1 MSCSPLGDADNFS
14 CFMLN
19 DLKHIARELNKSGV
33 FVPDTDDK
41 KILHNYISIHMER
54 SGQCKEESCWVSTK
68 SATKFKDRFVPIM
81 PDKWR
86 KKPGM
91 WLNTSDIDK
100 VLKQYSKANDDF
112 YYYGA
117 VPIDFDLQ
125 EDNNCLVSDIC
136 KMSLTKHYKNGI
148 KKIGIV
154 YNTDP
159 STKEGE
165 HWISSIIDLEGI
177 NRNKLLNKN
186 VKNIKRSKERK
197 KLENIE
203 DETIHGMYFFDS
215 VSDPAPKQVK
225 KLYKRLKTQAN
236 DLGKNLHF
244 FQNDVPHQLGNNEC
258 GIYSIYF
265 IHNMLKGRGFFDI
278 VEDIKRDKDMHEY
291 RKVYFRAKS
300 ESELKTKKTKK
311 RKKQKKKRNKKS
323 KKKSK
328 RSKKKS
334 KRSNKKSKR
343 SKKKV

>member
-1 MSCSPLGDADNFS
+1 
-14 CFMLN
+14 
-19 DLKHIARELNKSGV
+19 
-33 FVPDTDDK
+33 
-41 KILHNYISIHMER
+41 
-54 SGQCKEESCWVSTK
+54 
-68 SATKFKDRFVPIM
+68 
-81 PDKWR
+81 
-86 KKPGM
+86 M

-177 NRNKLLNKN
+177 NRNRLLNMNEFKN

-197 KLENIE
+197 KLEKIE

-225 KLYKRLKTQAN
+225 KLYKRLKTQAGE
-236 DLGKNLHF
+236 LGKNLHF

-258 GIYSIYF
+258 GIYSITLF
-265 IHNMLKGRGFFDI
+265 II
-278 VEDIKRDKDMHEY
+278 C
-291 RKVYFRAKS
+291 
-300 ESELKTKKTKK
+300 
-311 RKKQKKKRNKKS
+311 
-323 KKKSK
+323 
-328 RSKKKS
+328 
-334 KRSNKKSKR
+334 
-343 SKKKV
+343 